1 MRQKIIFAV
10 AFLAIVF
17 SFSACGSKKVDISDY
32 LQNVITVSGAD
43 GYGKVTQDDLA
54 DVILVENIVNNC
66 LTSKNSNPLS
76 ARFDLYD
83 DLTLELK
90 QDYENLKNGDK
101 IELTLTYD
109 EAAFKAYGIRFKNK
123 SGDVLE
129 YEIHDLPE
137 LGSFD
142 PFEDL
147 DYTITGYNGYATIE
161 VSNKSESN
169 KIGFKIEGADI
180 LNESSLSKLS
190 NNDKITVK
198 AVIRD
203 FYIYTDEELTDYC
216 IENLLSKPTRTEM
229 EIEVKDL
236 KDPKTIDLFG
246 DEYLEISESG
256 ISGDGKLILKSKKN
270 NGIYYFA
277 SKSNYLS
284 NGDEITINASN
295 YNLDYTDEYVQ
306 EELINYCLENFDAV
320 PKEFTYTYTV
330 EKLDYHA
337 TAVSQIPEDTMNLMK
352 NTADDVRT
360 AEFADSEKESLISSD
375 YLGAYLLHAKDIEA
389 YPSYGE
395 SHNKI
400 YLIYKNKV
408 SNTDGEF
415 TYYWY
420 ICFNNV
426 QIKNNGTAYVDVTK
440 YYNPSTK
447 NDGCLITKS
456 GFYYP
461 GYEKF
466 DVMYEKL
473 VNSKLD
479 YYDCDST
486 VKE

>member
-1 MRQKIIFAV
+1 M
-10 AFLAIVF
+10 L

-32 LQNVITVSGAD
+32 IESAINVSGAD
-43 GYGKVTQDDLA
+43 GYGKADPDSFDDME
-54 DVILVENIVNNC
+54 LVDDIVNNC
-66 LTSKNSNPLS
+66 LTSKNTDPFT
-76 ARFDLYD
+76 AKIDLYGD
-83 DLTLELK
+83 IDLELN

-101 IELTLTYD
+101 IDLTLTYD

-169 KIGFKIEGADI
+169 NIGFKIEGADI

-203 FYIYTDEELTDYC
+203 FYTYTDEELTDYC

-256 ISGDGKLILKSKKN
+256 ISGDGKLTLKSKKN
-270 NGIYYFA
+270 NGIYYFV
-277 SKSNYLS
+277 SKSSYLS
-284 NGDEITINASN
+284 NGDEITVNASN
-295 YNLDYTDEYVQ
+295 YDLDYTDEYVQ
-306 EELINYCLENFDAV
+306 EELTNYCLENFDAV

-330 EKLDYHA
+330 KKLDYHA

-420 ICFNNV
+420 ICYNNV

-466 DVMYEKL
+466 DVLYEKL